1 MGEALLNPQ
10 NVTASVTVTVV
21 SSVWE
26 RLDAA
31 ISSAREKD
39 PEDYTQESWD
49 AVQKALDAA
58 QAGKNAQQPNDQ
70 DAENAATALEQAL
83 DALVRDVDKTVLLEN
98 LETAEKILENELE
111 NHYTAESWKALADVY
126 EEAERVYADNDA
138 DQTVIDQA
146 AEKLKGCLEGLEKR
160 PEIEEL
166 EALVQEAGELDKELY
181 TEESWNN
188 MTAALNNARAVLLS
202 ENADEETVKDAAE
215 ALRSALEALQ
225 EAGEPEEP
233 GGSDPGDTDDTGNGG
248 PDQGSGDP
256 NDGNQNSGAQDN
268 GSGHGEQ
275 EAVQTGDP
283 IHAFGMTALAGMVS
297 AVVLAAVIWK
307 KKRI

>member
-1 MGEALLNPQ
+1 MRDYHSTDVYKRQGMHGTKPSNYGVSECDLLVAFSYTHLYTLNGEITVGEDLLNPQ

-39 PEDYTQESWD
+39 PEDYTQVSWD

-58 QAGKNAQQPNDQ
+58 QAVKNAQQPNDQ

-126 EEAERVYADNDA
+126 EEAERVYA
-138 DQTVIDQA
+138 
-146 AEKLKGCLEGLEKR
+146 CL
-160 PEIEEL
+160 
-166 EALVQEAGELDKELY
+166 LY
-181 TEESWNN
+181 TS
-188 MTAALNNARAVLLS
+188 RCV
-202 ENADEETVKDAAE
+202 
-215 ALRSALEALQ
+215 
-225 EAGEPEEP
+225 
-233 GGSDPGDTDDTGNGG
+233 
-248 PDQGSGDP
+248 
-256 NDGNQNSGAQDN
+256 
-268 GSGHGEQ
+268 
-275 EAVQTGDP
+275 
-283 IHAFGMTALAGMVS
+283 
-297 AVVLAAVIWK
+297 
-307 KKRI
+307 